1 MKNLRYKYVVLS
13 SPLFV
18 AWAIPWANHLIRH
31 PEKYD
36 DKRLYKHALTI
47 IRHMANRAHAK
58 TICYGKENLPQNGG
72 YVLYSN
78 HQGKYDALGIFLT
91 FPDMCGVLWE
101 EKSASRILARQVN
114 ALVKGKTINF
124 TDYKGQIRTLN
135 KIAEEV
141 SNGRKYLVFPEGGY
155 KDNKNNLQE
164 FKSGCFIA
172 SVKSKT
178 PIVPVAI
185 YDSWRAMDSNSFN
198 KVTTQVHFLEP
209 IVYEDYKSL
218 KKNEISDLVK
228 KRIEEKMDMLKKADP
243 CNKK

>member
-1 MKNLRYKYVVLS
+1 MKNLRYKFVVLS

-18 AWAIPWANHLIRH
+18 AWAIPWANHLIKH

-47 IRHMANRAHAK
+47 IRHMGYRARAK
-58 TICYGKENLPQNGG
+58 TVCYGKENLPTDGG

-91 FPDMCGVLWE
+91 YPDMCGVLWE

-114 ALVKGKTINF
+114 ALVKGKTINLS
-124 TDYKGQIRTLN
+124 DYKGQIKILN
-135 KIAEEV
+135 LIAEEV
-141 SNGRKYLVFPEGGY
+141 ASGRKYLIFPEGGY
-155 KDNKNNLQE
+155 IDNKNNLQE

-172 SVKSKT
+172 SIKSKT

-185 YDSWRAMDSNSFN
+185 YDSWRAMDTNSFR

-209 IVYEDYKSL
+209 IYYEEYKSL

-228 KRIEEKMDMLKKADP
+228 SRIEEKMSELR
-243 CNKK
+243 NSV

>member
-1 MKNLRYKYVVLS
+1 MKNLRYKFVVLS

-18 AWAIPWANHLIRH
+18 AWAIPWANHLIKH

-47 IRHMANRAHAK
+47 IRHMGYRARAK
-58 TICYGKENLPQNGG
+58 TVCYGKENLPTDGG

-91 FPDMCGVLWE
+91 YPDMCGVLWE

-114 ALVKGKTINF
+114 ALVKGKTINLS
-124 TDYKGQIRTLN
+124 DYKGQIKILN
-135 KIAEEV
+135 LIAEEV
-141 SNGRKYLVFPEGGY
+141 ASGRKYLIFPEGGY
-155 KDNKNNLQE
+155 IDNKNNLQE

-172 SVKSKT
+172 SIKSKT

-185 YDSWRAMDSNSFN
+185 YDSWRAMDTNSFK

-209 IVYEDYKSL
+209 IYYEEYKSL

-228 KRIEEKMDMLKKADP
+228 SRIEEKMSELR
-243 CNKK
+243 NSV